1 MSGQPCIH
9 PSDADKFRKAYLDTL
24 AVQVA
29 NNDANYQANKL
40 HQRTGQVATQITDY
54 RSTPEK
60 FADMTSLRVLVKA
73 ELRRLMDD
81 NNVERSMNHMTDD
94 QVQLVSQSIE
104 AIVKELVPRYK
115 QGVDSA
121 VFLDYIRALEKK
133 PLLTTPASA
142 PVSRS
147 SSLPAVLDVKLI
159 DEDELRGQMDATMR
173 LGQLMRRIGTDLAD
187 DVGEALQYQMG
198 KIDHIL
204 GLLPEVDALSV
215 ALKDSAVSLLN
226 ASMINYPNTDQLTK
240 MIRTL
245 QITNDREYIADALRR
260 ILQEVS
266 PLENEREMI
275 ARAEAII
282 EHSDYAKQNELLAT
296 IGEEETGYLRSE
308 VAEARSETSD
318 AYRMVSDY
326 RRQIAD
332 FQAVI
337 ADLQG
342 QLAEATTGAEA
353 TKIQRQ
359 LETAQRRLEETER
372 VLAETSSRLTEAT
385 KSLPEPDPDLRAKA
399 GTAGGKGQKLRQI
412 EILKAYMNAGLAL
425 MNKSVRNAFRTGKD
439 GRLRLN
445 SEGSADAMDAEQVA
459 LLYEENYDA
468 MVAFN
473 EQVRRPVGL
482 PRSRSVSASSSG
494 SAYGSPR
501 TSPRENPDVLA
512 FLERVKGK
520 DTGLGQEPPSR
531 LPEGRGLRG
540 KGLSVAQDKGIAFKK
555 VAPFGRYMIHL
566 SKLNEDVICLSTQ
579 QGTNVPSYRTL
590 RVSVPVAN
598 IIRKMVNG
606 RNPSYEDIQK
616 LDEQDKAEI
625 HKVFKKAQITMGE
638 GLEIPK
644 PVSQIEDMNRFTI
657 LKGEILAG
665 NDGRETIKQFK
676 LLTLKLMN
684 SGHLPK
690 GQAKDLLVDLAN
702 LGY

>member
-60 FADMTSLRVLVKA
+60 FADMTSLKVLVKA

-81 NNVERSMNHMTDD
+81 NNVERSINHMTDD
-94 QVQLVSQSIE
+94 QVKLVSQSIE
-104 AIVKELVPRYK
+104 EIAKELVPRYK

-142 PVSRS
+142 SVSRS

-159 DEDELRGQMDATMR
+159 DEDELRGQMDATNA
-173 LGQLMRRIGTDLAD
+173 LGQLMRRIGTDLAE
-187 DVGEALQYQMG
+187 DVGEVLQYQMG

-266 PLENEREMI
+266 PLDNEREMI

-282 EHSDYAKQNELLAT
+282 EHSDYAKQNELLAI
-296 IGEEETGYLRSE
+296 IGEEEKGQVADIERSRDYAYLHLGRLRE
-308 VAEARSETSD
+308 
-318 AYRMVSDY
+318 
-326 RRQIAD
+326 QIT
-332 FQAVI
+332 
-337 ADLQG
+337 DLQK
-342 QLAEATTGAEA
+342 QLAEASSKTEETR
-353 TKIQRQ
+353 IRRQ
-359 LETAQRRLEETER
+359 LEETQR
-372 VLAETSSRLTEAT
+372 VLAEASSRLTEAT
-385 KSLPEPDPDLRAKA
+385 KSLPEPEPDLRARA

-439 GRLRLN
+439 GKLRLN
-445 SEGSADAMDAEQVA
+445 SEGSADAMDAEQIA

-468 MVAFN
+468 MVAFY
-473 EQVRRPVGL
+473 EQIRRPVDI
-482 PRSRSVSASSSG
+482 PRSRSVSASSSAFG
-494 SAYGSPR
+494 SATSSRSASPR
-501 TSPRENPDVLA
+501 PEEA
-512 FLERVKGK
+512 FSGRVKGK
-520 DTGLGQEPPSR
+520 DTGVGQEPPSR

-540 KGLSVAQDKGIAFKK
+540 KGLSVAEDKGIAFKK

-566 SKLNEDVICLSTQ
+566 SKLNEDVICLSTP